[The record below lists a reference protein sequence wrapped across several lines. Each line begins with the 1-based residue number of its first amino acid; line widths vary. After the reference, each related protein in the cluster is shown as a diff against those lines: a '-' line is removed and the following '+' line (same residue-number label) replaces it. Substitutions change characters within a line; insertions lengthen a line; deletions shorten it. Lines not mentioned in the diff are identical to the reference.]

1 MEENKN
7 LYKNSYFDVN
17 LYKVMIIDLVKLIN
31 EERFLKRIYL
41 SMRDYQKEK
50 SD

>member
-1 MEENKN
+1 MEENKD
-7 LYKNSYFDVN
+7 LYKNGYFDVN

-41 SMRDYQKEK
+41 PIYA
-50 SD
+50 